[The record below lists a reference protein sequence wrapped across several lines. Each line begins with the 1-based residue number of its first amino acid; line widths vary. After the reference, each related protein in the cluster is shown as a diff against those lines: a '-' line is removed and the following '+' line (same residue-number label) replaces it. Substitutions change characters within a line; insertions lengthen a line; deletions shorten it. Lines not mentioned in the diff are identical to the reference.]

1 MQKKLYRITKTIGS
15 EKAEMIADENQL
27 SALRSDPRITIGE
40 EIKSEPKKSKKISSD
55 FAPDP
60 PAELPEKK

>member
-1 MQKKLYRITKTIGS
+1 MRKLYRVIKKIGS
-15 EKAEMIADENQL
+15 ESHEMTAEETQL
-27 SALRSDPRITIGE
+27 SALRSDPRFTIGD
-40 EIKSEPKKSKKISSD
+40 EIKSEPAKKSKKISSD

>member
-1 MQKKLYRITKTIGS
+1 MSRLYRVTKTVGS
-15 EKAEMIADENQL
+15 ERFEMTAEETQL

-40 EIKSEPKKSKKISSD
+40 EIKSKPAKKSEKISSD